1 MKRNQDE
8 LNKKASRLMTVAV
21 EELCR
26 LADEYEVN
34 RDEFINQI
42 AQAFAMQSA
51 IFPHDKIKVKKL
63 PGGDQNVH

>member
-26 LADEYEVN
+26 LADEYEVDRN
-34 RDEFINQI
+34 EFMNQI
-42 AQAFAMQSA
+42 GNAFSIQCM
-51 IFPHDKIKVKKL
+51 IYDNYKIDVNEV